1 MLTFTDR
8 QGRPIGDVEIPGVS
22 IKISGVDA
30 DVPTPDETPRIEPD
44 PNTFPNDDIEI
55 TGVDAADEPPQI
67 EIYDPDIPPTD
78 PPPIE
83 TAPAVELQVP
93 VTKTARTPEA
103 TPPPRRSTRVSK
115 QPKSYLVNEKAYRL
129 SFCETRQPRPYDI
142 ALPDRSSD
150 SPRS

>member
-1 MLTFTDR
+1 MSKFQECLSKSQEWTRMSQPLMKPHALNLIRTHFQMMISRSQEWTR
-8 QGRPIGDVEIPGVS
+8 RMNHHKSRFMIPTS
-22 IKISGVDA
+22 H
-30 DVPTPDETPRIEPD
+30 
-44 PNTFPNDDIEI
+44 
-55 TGVDAADEPPQI
+55 
-67 EIYDPDIPPTD
+67 PTD